1 MHILHVTPY
10 YAPAYEFGG
19 VVSATQGLARTLVQR
34 GHQVTVLTTDALSLD
49 AKISDEPETMLEG
62 VRVLRVPNQVY
73 ALRKINLSTPFSLRK
88 IIAPVLPSVD
98 VAHLHEFRTVEN
110 LLITSLLAQHN
121 IPAVVSSHGTLNLG
135 TGRSTLKIWWDR
147 LLSPRVARHISHVI
161 ALAQSELDDIQA
173 LWSRFGNSKTTF
185 NIIPNGVN
193 PSELAHLP
201 NADLFREKYGLGD
214 ARVVLFMG
222 RLHERK
228 GVYLLA
234 QAFLQANIPNTK
246 LVLAG
251 PDEGMREKLEA
262 LADER
267 IVLTGY
273 ISGAERLQALAA
285 ASLFVLPAVGE
296 GLSMAVLEAMSAG
309 LPVLLS
315 PGCNLP
321 EAETYH
327 AGRIVEP
334 QINLLAD
341 ALCEMLTDATALSQ
355 MGQNAKNLINE
366 HFTWDTV
373 AAQMEAVYTQQL
385 VSEPQRRKGKV

>member
-1 MHILHVTPY
+1 MHILHITPY
-10 YAPAYEFGG
+10 YAPAYSFGG
-19 VVSATQGLARTLVQR
+19 VVSATQGLTRALVKR

-49 AKISDEPETMLEG
+49 TKISNEPQTMLEG
-62 VRVLRVPNQVY
+62 VRVLRIPNQIY
-73 ALRKINLSTPFSLRK
+73 ALRKINLSTPFALRK

-98 VAHLHEFRTVEN
+98 IVHLHEFRTVEN
-110 LLITSLLAQHN
+110 LLITPLLAQHN
-121 IPAVVSSHGTLNLG
+121 IPAVLSPHGTLNLG
-135 TGRSTLKIWWDR
+135 TGRSTLKLWWDR
-147 LLSPRVARHISHVI
+147 LFSPRVARHINHVI

-173 LWSRFGNSKTTF
+173 LWSRFDNSKTTF

-193 PSELAHLP
+193 PLELAHLP
-201 NADLFREKYGLGD
+201 DAESFREKYGLGN

-234 QAFLQANIPNTK
+234 QAFLQANIPDTK

-251 PDEGMREKLEA
+251 PDEGMRETLQA

-321 EAETYH
+321 EAETYQ

-334 QINLLAD
+334 QINPLAA
-341 ALCEMLTDATALSQ
+341 ALREMLTDTAALSQ
-355 MGQNAKNLINE
+355 MGQNAKNLIRE
-366 HFTWDTV
+366 RFTWDTI
-373 AAQMEAVYTQQL
+373 AAQMESVYLQHIN
-385 VSEPQRRKGKV
+385 RK